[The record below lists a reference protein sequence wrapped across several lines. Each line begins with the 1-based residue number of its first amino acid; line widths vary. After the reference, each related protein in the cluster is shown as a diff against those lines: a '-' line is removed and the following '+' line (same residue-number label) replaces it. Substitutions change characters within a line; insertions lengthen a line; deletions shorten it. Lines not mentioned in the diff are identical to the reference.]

1 MLSHQQRTGFKNL
14 SSRSTFGPPD
24 GGSKAGQHDH
34 QNYQAYDQD
43 CREIAF
49 REFHKPLDNF
59 KQDVDKDEP
68 DQSDDDQ
75 PAHQL

>member
-1 MLSHQQRTGFKNL
+1 MAFKICLPDQRSGDPTVAL
-14 SSRSTFGPPD
+14 
-24 GGSKAGQHDH
+24 KARQHDH

-49 REFHKPLDNF
+49 CEFQKPLDNF
-59 KQDVDKDEP
+59 KQDVDNDEP
-68 DQSDDDQ
+68 NQSDDDQ